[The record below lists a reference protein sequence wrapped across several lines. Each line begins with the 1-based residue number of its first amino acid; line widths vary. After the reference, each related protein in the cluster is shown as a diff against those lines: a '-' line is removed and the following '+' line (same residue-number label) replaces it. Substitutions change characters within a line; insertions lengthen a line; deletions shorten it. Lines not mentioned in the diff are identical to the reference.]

1 MEALAKQEQSRSLD
15 IFWTFTSRA
24 LMVRQDPPVL
34 AGSKRRLQQN
44 SLARKR
50 TKTRHKTTDA
60 LPWKVVKRP
69 VEAGMGGDDG
79 ILELEE
85 VDDVEVVYE
94 ETEGGRVVTF
104 NVSFP

>member
-1 MEALAKQEQSRSLD
+1 MA
-15 IFWTFTSRA
+15 
-24 LMVRQDPPVL
+24 RQDPPVL

>member
-1 MEALAKQEQSRSLD
+1 MA
-15 IFWTFTSRA
+15 
-24 LMVRQDPPVL
+24 RQDPPTL
-34 AGSKRRLQQN
+34 AGSKRKHTDN
-44 SLARKR
+44 SLTRKR
-50 TKTRHKTTDA
+50 SKTRHKTADA
-60 LPWKVVKRP
+60 LPWKVVARP

-104 NVSFP
+104 NVSFDIFFAPIIWTFV